1 MKQPNTKLLHI
12 FQMVGTAK
20 TEVQRPKQVELN
32 IAAQSSKAKQGY
44 SQLLCKQ
51 HRMFRLYNVPT
62 KSKAKI

>member
-32 IAAQSSKAKQGY
+32 IAAQSSKENKDIASY
-44 SQLLCKQ
+44 CASSTECSD
-51 HRMFRLYNVPT
+51 Y
-62 KSKAKI
+62 I